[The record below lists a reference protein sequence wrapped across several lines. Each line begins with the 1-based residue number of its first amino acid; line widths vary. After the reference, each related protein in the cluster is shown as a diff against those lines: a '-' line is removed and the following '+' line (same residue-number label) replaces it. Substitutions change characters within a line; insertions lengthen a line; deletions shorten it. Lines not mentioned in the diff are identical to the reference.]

1 MNMKKLIS
9 ILLLAAL
16 ALSLTPAMAASS
28 ISVTPVKEFDFPD
41 YLGEADAFTLQN
53 QTAAALNVDIDVYDQ
68 AEKKNVQTI
77 HLTLNPGD
85 APLAVK
91 ARVYKNL
98 PKKGSI
104 NLYRYTI
111 TASDG
116 FKTQLFYA
124 QKLTG
129 YDTYNHPLYQQVQ
142 NVRFRNNTATSFGPH
157 FRDTTPGLTK
167 LWYMYTPL
175 DLTRQGRST
184 YELIGSNMYVIG
196 EVYVDV
202 FGDTVTVTYHNFYDG
217 KGGNTE
223 TTTEFL
229 GIYHSYQDVEIP
241 NDTPLKSY
249 NNPNT
254 NFRFGVPFSIQYD
267 LKGDTRVLMLVRNVV
282 DYWRF
287 PRPTD
292 TELRRIWENSPE
304 NTALRN
310 DMMRIMDP
318 IQ

>member
-1 MNMKKLIS
+1 MKKFLS
-9 ILLLAAL
+9 IFLLVALTLAVV
-16 ALSLTPAMAASS
+16 
-28 ISVTPVKEFDFPD
+28 SVHATEPVDVKPIKEFDFPD

-53 QTAAALNVDIDVYDQ
+53 QTDQPINIQIDIYDQ
-68 AEKKNVQTI
+68 AEKRNVQAL

-85 APLAVK
+85 APLPVK

-98 PKKGSI
+98 EKIDSI

-111 TASDG
+111 KADNG
-116 FKTQLFYA
+116 FKAELFYA
-124 QKLTG
+124 QKLIG
-129 YDTYNHPLYQQVQ
+129 YDAEQHPLYRQIQ
-142 NVRFRNNTATSFGPH
+142 NSRFRNNTASSFGPH
-157 FRDTTPGLTK
+157 LRDTTPEKTN

-202 FGDTVTVTYHNFYDG
+202 NGDTVTVTYHNYYDG

-223 TTTEFL
+223 TSKEFL
-229 GIYHSYQDVEIP
+229 GIYHSYQDVQVP
-241 NDTPLKSY
+241 ADTPLKSY
-249 NNPNT
+249 NNPPT

-267 LKGDTRVLMLVRNVV
+267 LQGDTRVIMLVRNVV

-287 PRPTD
+287 PKPENA
-292 TELRRIWENSPE
+292 ELRRIWENSPE

-310 DMMRIMDP
+310 DMLRIMDP
-318 IQ
+318 IE

>member
-1 MNMKKLIS
+1 MKKLLSLI
-9 ILLLAAL
+9 LLAAL
-16 ALSLTPAMAASS
+16 ALTFIPAMAAD
-28 ISVTPVKEFDFPD
+28 SVKVTQVKEFDFPD
-41 YLGEADAFTLQN
+41 FQGEADVFTLQN
-53 QTAAALNVDIDVYDQ
+53 QTAAPLDITVDVYDQ

-91 ARVYKNL
+91 ARVYKSL

-104 NLYRYTI
+104 NLYRYTVK
-111 TASDG
+111 ASDG
-116 FKTQLFYA
+116 FQTQLFYA
-124 QKLTG
+124 QKLIG
-129 YDTYNHPLYQQVQ
+129 YDAYNNPIYQQIH
-142 NVRFRNNTATSFGPH
+142 NARLRNNTATSFGPH
-157 FRDTTPGLTK
+157 FRDTTPGLTD

-175 DLTRQGRST
+175 DLTKQGRST
-184 YELIGSNMYVIG
+184 YELVASNMYVLG

-202 FGDTVTVTYHNFYDG
+202 YGDTVTVTYHNFYDG

-223 TTTEFL
+223 TAKEFL
-229 GIYHSYQDVEIP
+229 GIYHSYQDVQIP
-241 NDTPLKSY
+241 NDTPLKAY
-249 NNPNT
+249 NNPPT

-267 LKGDTRVLMLVRNVV
+267 LQGDTRVLMLVRNVV

-304 NTALRN
+304 NTALRS